1 MTEGQ
6 SSVGGDLFGMVL
18 DLYPIN
24 RSITGDGVRQTLARI
39 AQDIPLQLHEVPTGT
54 PVLDW
59 EVPREWNARAARI
72 EDMHGR
78 ILVDF
83 ADNNLHLVSYSMPVD
98 RVLSRDELARHVHTL
113 PDQPALVPY
122 RTAYYADSWGFCLS
136 HALWESM
143 RDESYRVVIDA
154 SLEPGSLTYG
164 EWLIPGE
171 SADEVLISAHCC
183 HPSLANDNLSGLAV
197 ATHLARRMASR
208 KRRLSYRFLFTPA
221 TVGAITWLARNEDVV
236 PRIRH
241 GLILSCVGDR
251 GGFHYKQSRQGD
263 ALVDRA
269 VAHVLKL
276 RSPSYS
282 LLPFGPFG
290 YDERQ
295 YCSPGYNLPV
305 GCFMRSP
312 NGTFPEYHTSA
323 DNLDLVSPEA
333 MADSL
338 DTLTAILEL
347 LDDNRLYERLDGRGE
362 PQLGRRGL
370 YRAISGQKEA
380 GGVTQLA
387 LLWVLNLADGRH
399 TLLDMAER
407 AQMSFGEIKAAADL
421 VAEAGLIL
429 EAAR

>member
-6 SSVGGDLFGMVL
+6 SSVGGDLFGMVR

-72 EDMHGR
+72 EDMQGR

-98 RVLSRDELARHVHTL
+98 RVLSRDQLARHVHTL

-122 RTAYYADSWGFCLS
+122 RTAYYAESWGFCLS

-143 RDESYRVVIDA
+143 LDESYRVVIDA

-197 ATHLARRMASR
+197 ATYLARRMASR

-221 TVGAITWLARNEDVV
+221 TIGAITWLARNEDVV

-276 RSPSYS
+276 RSPSSS
-282 LLPFGPFG
+282 LLPFSPFG

-305 GCFMRSP
+305 G
-312 NGTFPEYHTSA
+312 
-323 DNLDLVSPEA
+323 
-333 MADSL
+333 
-338 DTLTAILEL
+338 
-347 LDDNRLYERLDGRGE
+347 
-362 PQLGRRGL
+362 
-370 YRAISGQKEA
+370 
-380 GGVTQLA
+380 
-387 LLWVLNLADGRH
+387 
-399 TLLDMAER
+399 
-407 AQMSFGEIKAAADL
+407 
-421 VAEAGLIL
+421 
-429 EAAR
+429 

>member
-1 MTEGQ
+1 
-6 SSVGGDLFGMVL
+6 MVL

-72 EDMHGR
+72 EDMQGR

-122 RTAYYADSWGFCLS
+122 RTAYYAESWGFCLS